1 MLKINLIFFRYEVRS
16 MEKTLK
22 VSGIRCAMCVKTI
35 EHALSRLEGVDE
47 ASVNLAT
54 GTVRVKYDPD
64 KTNLGEI
71 SEIIESSGYRVEM
84 QKRTV
89 NIRVGGIRCASCVNT
104 IENAIKRLPGVED
117 VSVNLST
124 ETARITFDPTI
135 TGIENIRK
143 AIEGTGYRFVGVEG
157 EELADEGD
165 KGDQIKE
172 MKRKLIF
179 AAFFGGILLFL
190 QYGKYIGLGEIP
202 YINWIQFAI
211 ATPVMLYSGRSMFA
225 AAARALSHRILNMDV
240 MYSMGVGS
248 AYIASIFS
256 TLGFLPEDYLFYETA
271 VLLLAFLLLGRTL
284 EAMARGKTS
293 EAIKKLI
300 GLQAKTAVVVR
311 DGEEVEVSVE
321 NVRVGDVVIVR
332 PGERIPVDGIVIE
345 GESYVDESMITGEPI
360 PNLKRAG
367 DEVVGATINENGV
380 LKIRA
385 TRIGKDTVLAQ
396 IVKMVE
402 EAIGSKPPIQRL
414 ADKFVAYFIPV
425 VLTIA
430 ISSFI
435 YWYFIADVPTLFAF
449 TTLVAVLV
457 IACPCAFGL
466 ATPTAL
472 TVGMG
477 KGAEI
482 GILIKNGDA
491 LEIARRVTTVVF
503 DKTGTLTKGKP
514 EVTDI
519 VVFDGSETEVLKI
532 AAMAEKRSEHPLAE
546 AIIKRTEAE
555 GIMVGDTEK
564 FEVIAGK
571 GVVASL
577 NGNRILVGSRKLML
591 ENGLQIDGSVE
602 SVLQKLEKEAKT
614 AILVASNGRIT
625 GVIGIAD
632 TIKESAAE
640 AVEELHRMGKKVAM
654 MTGDN
659 RRTAEAIA
667 KKLGIDIVLAEILP
681 QQKAEEVKR
690 LQKSEVVAFVGDG
703 INDAPA
709 LAQADLG
716 IAIGSGTDIAIESG
730 EIVLMRD
737 DLRDVVAAIQL
748 SQKTLG
754 KIKQNIFWA
763 LFYNTILIPIAAG
776 ILYLPFGVVFQ
787 PEWAG
792 FAMAMSSVSVVTNSL
807 LMKRYIPPA
816 RSALI
821 KRKGG
826 EMDGKN

>member
-1 MLKINLIFFRYEVRS
+1 

-35 EHALSRLEGVDE
+35 EHALSKLEGVEE

-54 GTVRVKYDPD
+54 GSVRIRYDPD
-64 KTNLGEI
+64 KTNLHEI
-71 SEIIESSGYRVEM
+71 SEIIESSGYKVEK
-84 QKRTV
+84 QERTV
-89 NIRVGGIRCASCVNT
+89 NIRIGGMSCASCVNT
-104 IENAIKRLPGVED
+104 IETAVKRLPGVKN

-124 ETARITFDPTI
+124 ETARITFDPAI

-143 AIEGTGYRFVGVEG
+143 AIEDSGYRFIGVEG
-157 EELADEGD
+157 EELVEEEAKE
-165 KGDQIKE
+165 DQIKE
-172 MKRKLIF
+172 MKRKLTF
-179 AAFFGGILLFL
+179 AALSGGILLFL
-190 QYGKYIGLGEIP
+190 QYGKYIGLDEIP
-202 YINWIQFAI
+202 YMGLIQFAI
-211 ATPVMLYSGRSMFA
+211 ATPVMFYSGRSMFA

-284 EAMARGKTS
+284 EAIAKGRTS

-311 DGEEVEVSVE
+311 DGKEVEVSVE
-321 NVRVGDVVIVR
+321 DVRVGDVVIVK
-332 PGERIPVDGIVIE
+332 PGEKIPVDGVVIE

-360 PNLKRAG
+360 PNLKKAG
-367 DEVVGATINENGV
+367 DEVVGATINKNSV
-380 LKIRA
+380 LKIKA
-385 TRIGKDTVLAQ
+385 TRIGKDTLLAQ
-396 IVKMVE
+396 IIKLVE

-414 ADKFVAYFIPV
+414 ADKIVAYFIPV

-435 YWYFIADVPTLFAF
+435 YWYFIADVPALFAF

-482 GILIKNGDA
+482 GILIKSGDA
-491 LEIARRVTTVVF
+491 LEIARRVSTVIF

-519 VVFDGSETEVLKI
+519 IAFDGSETEVLKV
-532 AAMAEKRSEHPLAE
+532 AAIAEKRSEHPLAE
-546 AIIKRTEAE
+546 AIVGRAEAE
-555 GIMVGDTEK
+555 RYEIEEAES

-591 ENGLQIDGSVE
+591 ENGLQIDERIE

-632 TIKESAAE
+632 TIKESAIE
-640 AVEELHRMGKKVAM
+640 AIEELHRMGKKVAM
-654 MTGDN
+654 ITGDN
-659 RRTAEAIA
+659 RRTAEAI
-667 KKLGIDIVLAEILP
+667 
-681 QQKAEEVKR
+681 
-690 LQKSEVVAFVGDG
+690 
-703 INDAPA
+703 
-709 LAQADLG
+709 AQADLG

-748 SQKTLG
+748 SQKTLS

-763 LFYNTILIPIAAG
+763 MIYNTILIPIAAG
-776 ILYLPFGVVFQ
+776 ILYPPFGVVFQ

-807 LMKRYIPPA
+807 LMKNYTPPA
-816 RSALI
+816 RRVGLKEN

-826 EMDGKN
+826 RINGKNG

>member
-1 MLKINLIFFRYEVRS
+1 M
-16 MEKTLK
+16 KTETLRVK
-22 VSGIRCAMCVKTI
+22 GISCAMCVRTI
-35 EHALSRLEGVDE
+35 EESLKRVDVK

-54 GTVRVKYDPD
+54 ETVSIEYDPEKISLD
-64 KTNLGEI
+64 EI
-71 SEIIESSGYRVEM
+71 AEIIERNGYRVMKDYKKDEM
-84 QKRTV
+84 TV
-89 NIRVGGIRCASCVNT
+89 NVKIGGMSCASCVNT
-104 IENAIKRLPGVED
+104 IETAVKRLPGVKN

-124 ETARITFDPTI
+124 EIARITFDPAI

-143 AIEGTGYRFVGVEG
+143 AIEDSGYRFIGVEG
-157 EELADEGD
+157 EELAEEEA
-165 KGDQIKE
+165 KENQIKE
-172 MKRKLIF
+172 MRRKLIF
-179 AAFFGGILLFL
+179 AALFGGILLFL
-190 QYGKYIGLGEIP
+190 QYGKYIGLDEIP
-202 YINWIQFAI
+202 YMSLIQFAI

-225 AAARALSHRILNMDV
+225 AATRALSHRILNMDV

-284 EAMARGKTS
+284 EAIAKGRTS

-300 GLQAKTAVVVR
+300 GLQAKTAIVIR
-311 DGEEVEVSVE
+311 DGKEIEVPVKDVG
-321 NVRVGDVVIVR
+321 VGDVVIVK
-332 PGERIPVDGIVIE
+332 PGEKIPVDGVVIE

-360 PNLKRAG
+360 PNLKKAG
-367 DEVVGATINENGV
+367 DEVVGATINKNSV
-380 LKIRA
+380 LKIKA
-385 TRIGKDTVLAQ
+385 TRIGKDTLLAQ
-396 IVKMVE
+396 IIKLVE

-414 ADKFVAYFIPV
+414 ADKIVAYFIPV

-435 YWYFIADVPTLFAF
+435 YWYFIADVPALFAF

-482 GILIKNGDA
+482 GILIKSGDA
-491 LEIARRVTTVVF
+491 LEIARRVSTVIF

-519 VVFDGSETEVLKI
+519 IVFDGSETEVLKI
-532 AAMAEKRSEHPLAE
+532 AAIAEKRSEHPLAE
-546 AIIKRTEAE
+546 AIIRRAEAE
-555 GIMVGDTEK
+555 GVEIEESEK

-591 ENGLQIDGSVE
+591 ENGLQMEERIE
-602 SVLQKLEKEAKT
+602 PALQKLEKEAKT
-614 AILVASNGRIT
+614 AILVASNGKIV

-632 TIKESAAE
+632 TIKESAIE
-640 AVEELHRMGKKVAM
+640 AIEELHRMGKKVAM
-654 MTGDN
+654 ITGDN

-667 KKLGIDIVLAEILP
+667 KKLGIDTVLAEVLP

-748 SQKTLG
+748 SQKTLS

-763 LFYNTILIPIAAG
+763 MIYNTILIPIAAG
-776 ILYLPFGVVFQ
+776 ILYPPFGVVFQ

-807 LMKRYIPPA
+807 LMKNYTPPA
-816 RSALI
+816 I
-821 KRKGG
+821 KNKR
-826 EMDGKN
+826 EVRV